1 MSIFE
6 ILVLVG
12 LCLLVWALRPG
23 KLRTYFLLALSIG
36 VIYWLQPP
44 LPIRNLDFY
53 LPLATVSLSVL
64 GWVLTASA
72 EQRVWRSTLPALAVM
87 VVMVLLLAGS
97 RVVGLDSYL
106 LPSRPPRL
114 DVTLAALG
122 LVAVLVLV
130 ARRLAGGRTALAA
143 AMAGLLILLVIIK
156 SPILSAQASQ
166 ALRLLVGQS
175 AGAASG
181 LDIRW
186 LGFSYVAF
194 RLIHTL
200 RDRQM
205 GRLPDVSL
213 AEYVTYVLFFPAF
226 TAGPIDRV
234 ERFIKDLRQP
244 PVLSSVD
251 WMDAGQRLAAGL
263 FKKFV
268 IADTLA
274 LFALNDRLA
283 GEVTTTGWMW
293 VVVYAYALQ
302 IYFDFSGYTDIAI
315 GAARLVGIRLPENFA
330 APYLKP
336 NLTQFWN
343 AWHMTLTQWFRSYFF
358 NPLTRALRSSN
369 RPLPVWVIILL
380 SQTATMLL
388 IGLWHGITW
397 NFVLWGV
404 WHGLGLFAH
413 NRWLDFSRARFAA
426 WAVGPARQSLL
437 AVSGAVLNFQFVALG
452 WVFFALSSPG
462 TSWQVLQTLMG
473 VR

>member
-6 ILVLVG
+6 TLVLAG
-12 LCLLVWALRPG
+12 LCLLVWGVGRRME
-23 KLRTYFLLALSIG
+23 RTYSLLALSVG
-36 VIYWLQPP
+36 VMFWLQPP

-53 LPLATVSLSVL
+53 LPLATLTLTVL
-64 GWVLTASA
+64 GWILTAAPGSL
-72 EQRVWRSTLPALAVM
+72 VWRGMLPALGVM
-87 VVMVLLLAGS
+87 SGMVLFMAATRLAG
-97 RVVGLDSYL
+97 LDAFI

-114 DVTLAALG
+114 DATLIALG
-122 LVAVLVLV
+122 LAGLLLVV
-130 ARRLAGGRTALAA
+130 VHRLAGGRFSLPAA
-143 AMAGLLILLVIIK
+143 IAAVIILLMVIK
-156 SPILSAQASQ
+156 SPALSEQASQ
-166 ALRLLVGQS
+166 ALRLLNGQPVGS
-175 AGAASG
+175 ASG

-213 AEYVTYVLFFPAF
+213 AEYGTYVLFFPAF
-226 TAGPIDRV
+226 TAGPIDRL

-244 PVLSSVD
+244 PALSSAD
-251 WMDAGQRLAAGL
+251 WLDAGQRLSLGL

-283 GEVTTTGWMW
+283 GEVTSAGWMW

-302 IYFDFSGYTDIAI
+302 IYFDFSGYTDLAI

-330 APYLKP
+330 GPYLKP

-369 RPLPVWVIILL
+369 RPLPVWAIILL

-397 NFVLWGV
+397 NFVLWGM
-404 WHGLGLFAH
+404 WHGLGLFVH
-413 NRWLDFSRARFAA
+413 NRWSDFSRARVAA
-426 WAVGPARQSLL
+426 WTVGPVRQSLL

-462 TSWQVLQTLMG
+462 ASWQVLQTLMG